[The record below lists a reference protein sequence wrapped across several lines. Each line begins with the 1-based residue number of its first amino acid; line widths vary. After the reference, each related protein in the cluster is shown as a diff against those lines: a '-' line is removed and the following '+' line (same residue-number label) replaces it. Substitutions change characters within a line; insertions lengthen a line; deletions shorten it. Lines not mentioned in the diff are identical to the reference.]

1 MLSLREL
8 QRIFGGEIS
17 NGELHCAGPGHSR
30 ADRSLSLRP
39 VEDGPNDLGL
49 MYHSF
54 ADDDPTAIEDFL
66 REKLNTPKPN
76 GNGRQ
81 RLSEDA
87 LADMVARAAMAQ
99 GNGRA
104 RGKLVAT
111 YDYTDQHGVLLY
123 QVLRYDPKSF
133 SQRRPDGNGGWIWK
147 LGDVQRVPYRWP
159 ELLKYPDATA
169 FICEGEKDADRVASR
184 NHCATTVAHGEW
196 TNDCVQAL
204 AGRDVIVLQDNDAA
218 GRKKALKAATVLHG
232 VTKTVRIVSLP
243 GLAEGEDVS
252 DWLDLSRW
260 NTIDKLIELS
270 FSTPPW
276 TPSPSTTAPA
286 EPTPDPPSAAAPKLR
301 ISAGFSEIPN
311 DRSDDDEPKIRIKP
325 IEAKKLPPLPPLQ
338 WLDMSRWDDEPRP
351 EREWVILDRVPVNQV
366 GLFSGEGGA
375 GKSIIEMTKD
385 VAHVAGKD
393 WLGSLPALGPAFYI
407 GAEDE
412 EREIHIRFYDIA
424 NYYGVTFTELIAGG
438 LHVLCKLG
446 QDATLCALTRS
457 GRVETAPFYRQ
468 LYEAAGDIKPKNISI
483 DTLSR
488 AFAGNEIDRVQVYAF
503 AMHMQALAMV
513 AHGSVTVLSHPSLQG
528 ISSGSGISGS
538 TAWQGAFRFRRR

>member
-66 REKLNTPKPN
+66 REKLNTPKPKPN

-169 FICEGEKDADRVASR
+169 FICEGEKDADRVASL

-260 NTIDKLIELS
+260 NTIDKLIELC

-276 TPSPSTTAPA
+276 TPSPSTRHRQSRHQIHRRRRHRSCGSAPA
-286 EPTPDPPSAAAPKLR
+286 SRKFQTIGAMM
-301 ISAGFSEIPN
+301 
-311 DRSDDDEPKIRIKP
+311 
-325 IEAKKLPPLPPLQ
+325 
-338 WLDMSRWDDEPRP
+338 MSRRSAP
-351 EREWVILDRVPVNQV
+351 
-366 GLFSGEGGA
+366 S
-375 GKSIIEMTKD
+375 
-385 VAHVAGKD
+385 
-393 WLGSLPALGPAFYI
+393 
-407 GAEDE
+407 
-412 EREIHIRFYDIA
+412 
-424 NYYGVTFTELIAGG
+424 
-438 LHVLCKLG
+438 
-446 QDATLCALTRS
+446 RS
-457 GRVETAPFYRQ
+457 GQKSCHHCRHY
-468 LYEAAGDIKPKNISI
+468 
-483 DTLSR
+483 
-488 AFAGNEIDRVQVYAF
+488 
-503 AMHMQALAMV
+503 
-513 AHGSVTVLSHPSLQG
+513 
-528 ISSGSGISGS
+528 SGSICLVGTMNRGPNANGS
-538 TAWQGAFRFRRR
+538 F

>member
-1 MLSLREL
+1 M
-8 QRIFGGEIS
+8 
-17 NGELHCAGPGHSR
+17 
-30 ADRSLSLRP
+30 
-39 VEDGPNDLGL
+39 
-49 MYHSF
+49 
-54 ADDDPTAIEDFL
+54 
-66 REKLNTPKPN
+66 
-76 GNGRQ
+76 
-81 RLSEDA
+81 
-87 LADMVARAAMAQ
+87 
-99 GNGRA
+99 
-104 RGKLVAT
+104 
-111 YDYTDQHGVLLY
+111 
-123 QVLRYDPKSF
+123 
-133 SQRRPDGNGGWIWK
+133 
-147 LGDVQRVPYRWP
+147 
-159 ELLKYPDATA
+159 
-169 FICEGEKDADRVASR
+169 
-184 NHCATTVAHGEW
+184 
-196 TNDCVQAL
+196 QAL
-204 AGRDVIVLQDNDAA
+204 AGRDVILLQDNDAA

-276 TPSPSTTAPA
+276 TPSTTAPA
-286 EPTPDPPSAAAPKLR
+286 EPTADPPSAAAPKLR
-301 ISAGFSEIPN
+301 ISAGFSEIPH
-311 DRSDDDEPKIRIKP
+311 DGGDDDEPKIRIKP

-375 GKSIIEMTKD
+375 GKSILEMMKD

-446 QDATLCALTRS
+446 QDATLCALTKS
-457 GRVETAPFYRQ
+457 GRVETTAFYR
-468 LYEAAGDIKPKNISI
+468 AALRG
-483 DTLSR
+483 
-488 AFAGNEIDRVQVYAF
+488 
-503 AMHMQALAMV
+503 
-513 AHGSVTVLSHPSLQG
+513 
-528 ISSGSGISGS
+528 
-538 TAWQGAFRFRRR
+538 RRRYQAEKHFHRHTLTRLRRQ